1 MAEWRPGGRW
11 QSPWGRRDY
20 QREDRGH
27 LAGAAVVTSA
37 ISLRA
42 HGNHFRSAGIQGRLH
57 YNPPH
62 RHSTIVQGCP
72 QPTPFAPTFAL
83 SLPLS
88 PMTALPSF
96 VELMATLGLGDD
108 APEPSKLSAAHH
120 HSRSSSHSSTTSAF
134 SASSSNVSTAS
145 CNIYSLQHKHS
156 SPAIVVS
163 SLDGSD
169 SEMPADIRRSRANT
183 RYSPYGSIV
192 SPPHALPLHLPHC
205 LQSHSRK
212 ASMPILNGELNR
224 EGPVRVSPRF

>member
-42 HGNHFRSAGIQGRLH
+42 HGNHFRSAGIQGRIH

-96 VELMATLGLGDD
+96 VELMASLGLDPTTSE
-108 APEPSKLSAAHH
+108 PEHSTCS
-120 HSRSSSHSSTTSAF
+120 SRSSSPPTLHVP
-134 SASSSNVSTAS
+134 ASSPIKSRSTPSLRDYAS
-145 CNIYSLQHKHS
+145 
-156 SPAIVVS
+156 
-163 SLDGSD
+163 
-169 SEMPADIRRSRANT
+169 MSRNKDA
-183 RYSPYGSIV
+183 RYSPY
-192 SPPHALPLHLPHC
+192 SP
-205 LQSHSRK
+205 SF
-212 ASMPILNGELNR
+212 
-224 EGPVRVSPRF
+224 VRVSWYRSSTLY